1 VALVSQQ
8 VMDET
13 WPAVAQVS
21 PATILTMQREWRK
34 AQKHLAAFIMETS
47 LPLGDHTAG
56 LALYIHLVSY
66 QAFLR
71 SGARFRKI
79 TRDTVEQL
87 SRKTAA
93 RIEALRAQ
101 PAPLDALPAAFA
113 TEPTVLAYTIEA
125 LLEPP
130 DDAPGDLSEEAFWQV
145 LHLLATAAECLHEA
159 GEPPAAGVFFTP

>member
-1 VALVSQQ
+1 
-8 VMDET
+8 M
-13 WPAVAQVS
+13 
-21 PATILTMQREWRK
+21 
-34 AQKHLAAFIMETS
+34 
-47 LPLGDHTAG
+47 
-56 LALYIHLVSY
+56 SY

-79 TRDTVEQL
+79 TRGTVERESL
-87 SRKTAA
+87 KTAA

-113 TEPTVLAYTIEA
+113 TEPTVLAYTVEA